1 MEYILTESQLKRI
14 ILEEKNGD
22 LTQNLRNLYDETK
35 KLLEECAVTWG
46 LNAKFL
52 ITWGA
57 SLGGMILPLKNYLE
71 GKHPELTHEQVI
83 LLILGVASNYFYDNE
98 VFIRKVITKIKK
110 EGLLD
115 VFKDVYSKAEEL
127 RRALGEFL
135 KSIKITANTMYS
147 ILSYAFILPIL
158 GDIYNLSQGDDVM
171 ESVKL
176 IGQRIAASGV
186 VLIMGAGLNNLLKKV
201 IDRMA

>member
-83 LLILGVASNYFYDNE
+83 LLILGVACNYFYDNE

-135 KSIKITANTMYS
+135 RSIKITANTMYS

-158 GDIYNLSQGDDVM
+158 NDIYNLSQGEDIM

-186 VLIMGAGLNNLLKKV
+186 VLIVGAGLNNLLKKV
-201 IDRMA
+201 IDRMT

>member
-1 MEYILTESQLKRI
+1 
-14 ILEEKNGD
+14 
-22 LTQNLRNLYDETK
+22 
-35 KLLEECAVTWG
+35 
-46 LNAKFL
+46 
-52 ITWGA
+52 
-57 SLGGMILPLKNYLE
+57 
-71 GKHPELTHEQVI
+71 
-83 LLILGVASNYFYDNE
+83 
-98 VFIRKVITKIKK
+98 
-110 EGLLD
+110 
-115 VFKDVYSKAEEL
+115 
-127 RRALGEFL
+127 
-135 KSIKITANTMYS
+135 MYS

>member
-83 LLILGVASNYFYDNE
+83 LLILGVACNYFYDNE

-135 KSIKITANTMYS
+135 KSIKVTANTMYS

-158 GDIYNLSQGDDVM
+158 GDIYNLSQGEDIM

-186 VLIMGAGLNNLLKKV
+186 VLIVGAGLNNLLKKV
-201 IDRMA
+201 IDRMT

>member
-52 ITWGA
+52 VTWGA

-83 LLILGVASNYFYDNE
+83 LLILGVACNYFYDNE

>member
-83 LLILGVASNYFYDNE
+83 LLILGVACNYFYDNE

-158 GDIYNLSQGDDVM
+158 GDIYNLSQGEEIM

-186 VLIMGAGLNNLLKKV
+186 VLIVGAGLNNLLKKV

>member
-83 LLILGVASNYFYDNE
+83 LLILGVACNYFYDNE

>member
-83 LLILGVASNYFYDNE
+83 LLILGVACNYFYDNE

-158 GDIYNLSQGDDVM
+158 GDIYNLSQGEDIM

-186 VLIMGAGLNNLLKKV
+186 VLIVGAGLNNLLKKV
-201 IDRMA
+201 IDRMT

>member
-83 LLILGVASNYFYDNE
+83 LLILGVACNYFYDNE

-158 GDIYNLSQGDDVM
+158 GDIYNLSQGEDIM

>member
-83 LLILGVASNYFYDNE
+83 LLILGVACNYFYDNE

-158 GDIYNLSQGDDVM
+158 GDIYNLSQGEEIM

>member
-52 ITWGA
+52 VTWGA

-83 LLILGVASNYFYDNE
+83 LLILGVACNYFYDNE
-98 VFIRKVITKIKK
+98 IFIRKVITKIKK

>member
-83 LLILGVASNYFYDNE
+83 LLILGVACNYFYDNE

-147 ILSYAFILPIL
+147 ILSYAFILPVL